1 MSCHFCRARAPFY
14 DALRG
19 VMGSLGA
26 EIPAGFYGW
35 RKRGRP
41 RKARRHA
48 LSALWVRLCKQTA
61 YCMPRTWFAVGVI
74 FTLHTNRHPPFRLAK
89 SRLRRLLA
97 GRPLRWVSQFSITSI
112 PTKMLALRPLYAN
125 GEKYYAV
132 RRNLSKND
140 NAICGILL
148 YNKAIS
154 ENLVV

>member
-14 DALRG
+14 ALRG
-19 VMGSLGA
+19 VMGSLGRNPCGILWGSGNA
-26 EIPAGFYGW
+26 VA
-35 RKRGRP
+35 RGRLGGTRRLPCGCGYASKP
-41 RKARRHA
+41 RIVCRERG
-48 LSALWVRLCKQTA
+48 S
-61 YCMPRTWFAVGVI
+61 PVGVI

>member
-1 MSCHFCRARAPFY
+1 MNFKLNLMLIPFT
-14 DALRG
+14 
-19 VMGSLGA
+19 V
-26 EIPAGFYGW
+26 
-35 RKRGRP
+35 
-41 RKARRHA
+41 
-48 LSALWVRLCKQTA
+48 
-61 YCMPRTWFAVGVI
+61 PRTAFNYLPSCDTI
-74 FTLHTNRHPPFRLAK
+74 ILNFPFRLAK